1 MIRRIL
7 VALDPDADTPVAID
21 YAFAIARRYGTE
33 VTGMACVDTE
43 RIEDSASGGGIGSMH
58 YAEKLREKLTS
69 QTRARAHE
77 LIAAFEE
84 ASTEAKI
91 RYADEVKEGAPSERI
106 IENMR
111 YHDLL
116 IIGKE
121 PHFFYGHPDQK
132 TSTLAHV
139 VKGTVGPVVI
149 VPDVYREVTRV
160 VISFDGSTPSARAM
174 QRFAQMK
181 PFGAELDVHVVTVYE
196 KKEKDRAELLL
207 DQAQRYLEAHG
218 FKARAAALKGDKPFE
233 NIMDHA
239 DQVDADLIVAGAHS
253 VSKVQKLAFGSTTE
267 TLIKKG
273 NSPLFLE
280 R

>member
-33 VTGMACVDTE
+33 VTGIACVDTE

-58 YAEKLREKLTS
+58 YAEKLREKLTN
-69 QTRARAHE
+69 QTRKRAQE
-77 LIAAFEE
+77 LIADFEE

-91 RYADEVKEGAPSERI
+91 RYADEVKEGAPSESI
-106 IENMR
+106 IEDMR
-111 YHDLL
+111 FHDLL

-132 TSTLAHV
+132 TTTLAHV
-139 VKGTVGPVVI
+139 VKDTVGPVVI

-181 PFGAELDVHVVTVYE
+181 PFGSDIDVHLVTVYE
-196 KKEKDRAELLL
+196 KREKDRAELLL
-207 DQAQRYLEAHG
+207 DYARQYLEAHG
-218 FKARAAALKGDKPFE
+218 FKARPSALKGDKPFE
-233 NIMDHA
+233 NIMAHA
-239 DQVDADLIVAGAHS
+239 DQVDASLIVAGAHS
-253 VSKVQKLAFGSTTE
+253 VSKVKKLAFGSTTE

-273 NSPLFLE
+273 NYPLFLD